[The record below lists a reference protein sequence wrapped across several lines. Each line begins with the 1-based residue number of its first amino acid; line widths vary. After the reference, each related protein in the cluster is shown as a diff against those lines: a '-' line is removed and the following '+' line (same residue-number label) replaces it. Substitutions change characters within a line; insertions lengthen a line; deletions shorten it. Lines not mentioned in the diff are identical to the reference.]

1 MQEEENVPSPTTPTT
16 PADTSE
22 QELSAQLAGSAAP
35 PTSEFGYSYTGRAFV
50 TQDTFW
56 FYSCVLMTCVNTVSF
71 FFGKGSF
78 SFLQSNQ
85 FDFPSWLQVAVRLR
99 DIKNIRLIRDQSASE
114 TIGKNGK
121 PRNIVLAIDL
131 VQSDQ
136 SPLIIS
142 TLLDDIEVVAERL
155 RIAVES
161 AKGSSVSG
169 VQKIFKLFFQL
180 TSLSLIYFVSPYS
193 RCRFKSCMT

>member
-1 MQEEENVPSPTTPTT
+1 M
-16 PADTSE
+16 
-22 QELSAQLAGSAAP
+22 
-35 PTSEFGYSYTGRAFV
+35 
-50 TQDTFW
+50 
-56 FYSCVLMTCVNTVSF
+56 
-71 FFGKGSF
+71 
-78 SFLQSNQ
+78 
-85 FDFPSWLQVAVRLR
+85 RLK

-131 VQSDQ
+131 VQSNQ

-161 AKGSSVSG
+161 AKSSRVSRL
-169 VQKIFKLFFQL
+169 QK
-180 TSLSLIYFVSPYS
+180 
-193 RCRFKSCMT
+193 KSF